1 MVFGSLG
8 RRRRAGPVLPPPVR
22 SSSGGPAPQQE
33 IEPRVLEQG
42 YLPAACAI
50 EPLGLGGL
58 SSTAATRLP
67 GRYQRS
73 TVTDGDG
80 ADQAGP
86 HNLVPEWLAQQ
97 QAIAGEEV
105 MSVDAMVAAVRTE
118 PAGVSTVIMALET
131 VAMTLHAMLE
141 GLMKP

>member
-1 MVFGSLG
+1 MVEITD
-8 RRRRAGPVLPPPVR
+8 APVLAPP
-22 SSSGGPAPQQE
+22 
-33 IEPRVLEQG
+33 
-42 YLPAACAI
+42 
-50 EPLGLGGL
+50 
-58 SSTAATRLP
+58 
-67 GRYQRS
+67 
-73 TVTDGDG
+73 
-80 ADQAGP
+80 AGP